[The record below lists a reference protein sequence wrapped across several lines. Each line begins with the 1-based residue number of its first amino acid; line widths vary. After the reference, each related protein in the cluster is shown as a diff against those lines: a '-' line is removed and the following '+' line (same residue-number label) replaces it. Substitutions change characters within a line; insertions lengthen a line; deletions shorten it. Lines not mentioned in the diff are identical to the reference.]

1 MWLTWI
7 ALVPKTKHTQAAA
20 EICAE
25 LDGDGHDAVTTKQR
39 EQTWY
44 IIFNVT
50 VRLFKVD
57 LEERIFK
64 YVLQGQP

>member
-1 MWLTWI
+1 MDKITWSHVTD
-7 ALVPKTKHTQAAA
+7 LNSTCTENKTH
-20 EICAE
+20 
-25 LDGDGHDAVTTKQR
+25 KQ
-39 EQTWY
+39 QQKFVQKAKGTDIGILY
-44 IIFNVT
+44 LIVT

>member
-7 ALVPKTKHTQAAA
+7 ALVPKTKHTQQQQKFVQNWMAMDTM
-20 EICAE
+20 
-25 LDGDGHDAVTTKQR
+25 LFQ
-39 EQTWY
+39 QTDISILY
-44 IIFNVT
+44 LIVT